1 MPATNA
7 RPTRNLA
14 LELVRVTE
22 AAALSAGRFMG
33 RGDKNAADSATAQGI
48 HLLLNSI
55 QMDGVIVIGEGDKE
69 IVPILFN
76 GEKLGTGQ
84 LPQVDIA
91 IEPIDGTRPMALG
104 MGNSITAVAMTP
116 RGAMFNPG
124 ANIYMD
130 KIAVGPQA
138 RDAIDINASVAENL
152 NNVARA
158 KGKDVKDLA
167 VVILDRARHQKLI
180 TEVRRCGSRIRLIPD
195 GDIAGALMTCL
206 PESGI
211 DLLLGTGGS
220 AEGVLAACALRCI
233 GGNMQVKLIPPGPEE
248 LDPAAAQSIDFN
260 TVLHL
265 EDLVKSEDV
274 FFAAT
279 GITNGDLLRGVNYF
293 ADVATTDSLVM
304 RGLTGTIRRITATHQ
319 LSKLN
324 LISNLEF

>member
-1 MPATNA
+1 MPATIT

-14 LELVRVTE
+14 LDLVRVTE

-33 RGDKNAADSATAQGI
+33 RGDKNAADSATSEGI

-55 QMDGVIVIGEGDKE
+55 QMDGVIVIGEGEKE
-69 IVPILFN
+69 FAPILFN
-76 GEKLGTGQ
+76 GEKLGTGEP
-84 LPQVDIA
+84 PQVDIA

-104 MGNSITAVAMTP
+104 MGNSITTVAMTP

-124 ANIYMD
+124 PNIYMN

-138 RDAIDINASVAENL
+138 RDAINIDASVAENL

-180 TEVRRCGSRIRLIPD
+180 TEVRQCGSRIRLIPD

-211 DLLLGTGGS
+211 DLLMGTGGS

-233 GGNMQVKLIPPGPEE
+233 GGNMQVRLIPPGPEDMV
-248 LDPAAAQSIDFN
+248 LGAGQSIDYRK
-260 TVLHL
+260 VLQL
-265 EDLVKSEDV
+265 EDLVSSEDV

-304 RGLTGTIRRITATHQ
+304 RGLTGTIRRITATHT

-324 LISNLEF
+324 LISSLEF

>member
-1 MPATNA
+1 MPSATT

-14 LELVRVTE
+14 LDLVRVTE

-33 RGDKNAADSATAQGI
+33 RGDKNAAHSATADGI
-48 HLLLNSI
+48 RLLLNSI
-55 QMDGVIVIGEGDKE
+55 QMDGVVVIGEGEKE
-69 IVPILFN
+69 FTPILYN
-76 GEKLGTGQ
+76 GEKLGTGEPP
-84 LPQVDIA
+84 LVDIA

-104 MGNSITAVAMTP
+104 MGNSITTVAMTP

-124 ANIYMD
+124 PYAYMA

-138 RDAIDINASVAENL
+138 RDAIDIEASVPENL

-158 KGKDVKDLA
+158 LGKDVKDLA
-167 VVILDRARHQKLI
+167 VVILDRARHRDLI
-180 TEVRRCGSRIRLIPD
+180 KDVRMCGSRIRLIPD

-211 DLLLGTGGS
+211 DLLMGTGGS
-220 AEGVLAACALRCI
+220 SEAVLAACALRCI
-233 GGNMQVKLIPPGPEE
+233 GGNMQGKLVPPNPGETFPGGPT
-248 LDPAAAQSIDFN
+248 DVDF
-260 TVLHL
+260 TRILHI
-265 EDLVKSEDV
+265 EDLVSSEDV

-304 RGLTGTIRRITATHQ
+304 RGLTGTIRRITATHR

-324 LISNLEF
+324 LISSLEF

>member
-1 MPATNA
+1 MPATIA

-14 LELVRVTE
+14 LDLVRVTE
-22 AAALSAGRFMG
+22 AAALSAGRYMG
-33 RGDKNAADSATAQGI
+33 RGDKNAADSATAEGI

-55 QMDGVIVIGEGDKE
+55 QMDGVIVIGEGEKD
-69 IVPILFN
+69 IAPILYN
-76 GEKLGTGQ
+76 GEKLGTGEP
-84 LPQVDIA
+84 PQVDIA

-104 MGNSITAVAMTP
+104 MGNSITTVAMTP
-116 RGAMFNPG
+116 RGAMFDPG
-124 ANIYMD
+124 PYIYME

-138 RDAIDINASVAENL
+138 RDAININASVAENL

-167 VVILDRARHQKLI
+167 VVILDRARHKSLI

-211 DLLLGTGGS
+211 DLLMGTGGS

-233 GGNMQVKLIPPGPEE
+233 GGNMQAKLIPP
-248 LDPAAAQSIDFN
+248 DPQEMGRCAGQDIDFN
-260 TVLHL
+260 KVLHL
-265 EDLVKSEDV
+265 EDLVSSEDV

-304 RGLTGTIRRITATHQ
+304 RGLTGTIRRITATHR

-324 LISNLEF
+324 LISSLEF

>member
-1 MPATNA
+1 MPATIA

-14 LELVRVTE
+14 LDLVRVTE
-22 AAALSAGRFMG
+22 AAALSAGRYMG
-33 RGDKNAADSATAQGI
+33 RGDKNAADSATAEGI

-55 QMDGVIVIGEGDKE
+55 QMDGVIVIGEGGKD
-69 IVPILFN
+69 IAPILYN
-76 GEKLGTGQ
+76 GEKLGTGEP
-84 LPQVDIA
+84 PQVDIA
-91 IEPIDGTRPMALG
+91 IEAIDGTRPMALG

-116 RGAMFNPG
+116 RGAMFDPG
-124 ANIYMD
+124 PYIYME

-138 RDAIDINASVAENL
+138 RDAININASVAENL

-158 KGKDVKDLA
+158 NGKDVKDLA
-167 VVILDRARHQKLI
+167 VVILDRARHKSLI

-211 DLLLGTGGS
+211 DLLMGTGGS

-233 GGNMQVKLIPPGPEE
+233 GGNMQVKLMQP
-248 LDPAAAQSIDFN
+248 DPQEISHDAGNDIDFN
-260 TVLHL
+260 KVLHL
-265 EDLVKSEDV
+265 EDLVSSEDV

-324 LISNLEF
+324 LISSLEF